1 MMAARLRTQFLDAG
15 DVSAINE
22 AAGVIKNGGIV
33 AFPTETVYGLG
44 ANALNPTAVAR
55 IYEAKERPY
64 FDPLI
69 VHVLEK
75 SHTKPLV
82 TKMPGVAAELISAFW
97 PGPLT
102 VVVPKS
108 NAVPDIVTAGLPTVA
123 LRCPSH
129 PVARALLSASECPIA
144 APSAN
149 RFGRLSPT
157 TAQAVKEQLDGRV
170 DVILDGGPTTVGV
183 ESTIILCTGRK
194 PALLRAGGVPV
205 EDIEKIVGKL
215 APAPKT
221 ALPQAPGSLPR
232 HYAPR
237 KPLILVDSIDDVPER
252 KRKGAGAL
260 LYKGKN
266 VHGFRKVENLTP
278 DGDLV
283 KAAAKLFSAL
293 ARLEAADISA
303 IYAEKVPEHGLGL
316 AIMDRLRRAA
326 IH

>member
-1 MMAARLRTQFLDAG
+1 MTRFLDAG
-15 DVSAINE
+15 NSSAIKE
-22 AAGVIKNGGIV
+22 AANVIRKGGIV

-44 ANALNPTAVAR
+44 ANAFDPTAVAR
-55 IYEAKERPY
+55 IYEAKERPS

-75 SHTKPLV
+75 SDTKPLV
-82 TKMPGVAAELISAFW
+82 TKMPKIAAKLISAFW

-108 NAVPDIVTAGLPTVA
+108 DKVPDIVTAGLPTVA
-123 LRCPSH
+123 LRSPSH

-170 DVILDGGPTTVGV
+170 DVILDGGATPVGV
-183 ESTIILCTGRK
+183 ESTIVLCTGRK

-205 EDIEKIVGKL
+205 EDIEKVVGKL

-221 ALPQAPGSLPR
+221 ALPQAPGGLPR

-237 KPLILVDSIDDVPER
+237 KPLVLVDSIDDVPEQ

-260 LYKGKN
+260 LFRSRKTS
-266 VHGFRKVENLTP
+266 GFSMVEALSP

-283 KAAAKLFSAL
+283 KAAANLFSAL
-293 ARLEAADISA
+293 ARLEAADITA
-303 IYAEKVPEHGLGL
+303 IYAEKVPEHDLGL
-316 AIMDRLRRAA
+316 AIMDRLRRASSD
-326 IH
+326 I